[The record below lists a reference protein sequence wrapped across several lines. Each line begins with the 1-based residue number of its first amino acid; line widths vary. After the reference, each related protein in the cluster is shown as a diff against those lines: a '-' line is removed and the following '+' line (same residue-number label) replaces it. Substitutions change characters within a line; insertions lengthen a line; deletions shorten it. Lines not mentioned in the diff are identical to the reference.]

1 MLELSPCLQLA
12 LVMNLPC
19 GTLQPLN
26 ELTEL
31 KQHLTQT
38 QTELGACTNTLGK
51 VAAEGMSCRAI
62 QGQMLEAMR
71 RV

>member
-1 MLELSPCLQLA
+1 
-12 LVMNLPC
+12 MNLPC

-38 QTELGACTNTLGK
+38 QMELGACTNTLCK
-51 VAAEGMSCRAI
+51 LTAEGMSCLVI
-62 QGQMLEAMR
+62 QGEMLEAMKM
-71 RV
+71 V